1 MAKRRLQAAP
11 WGLRVKSAIL
21 AIAGMTVVVAV
32 LDAVLLADGAS
43 RGEWLGITRGG
54 GGGTLLLL
62 SLLIW
67 LGGALLALLGA
78 AWIEGPMKAALGRL
92 RVAIEADAISAEAGV
107 ETVRE
112 GLQALGDEMRSLGTS
127 LAQTTHSLQETAQAL
142 TPTSEN
148 LRNLH
153 ASLLTEATQQSKQ
166 AAAIQALSETMAA
179 TLNTVI
185 QNAGDALKMANVA
198 VENARQ
204 GGDVVNQ
211 TVKHMNAIT
220 ITVANSAKIIRELGE
235 RSQGIGEIIR
245 VIDDIADQTNLLAL
259 NAAIEAARAGE
270 QGRGFAV
277 VADEVR
283 KLAERTTIATK
294 EIAAMIR
301 SIQAETNSAVAAMDE
316 GIREVDK
323 GAGLAV
329 QAGVGLQKIVGGA
342 RNVAGMIS
350 KIAASSETQSSAA
363 GDISGEIG
371 RLSKTAEENLSR
383 VEQAREAAE
392 ALFEGLAR
400 LAEVSRTLPGPGES
414 PAPEGVSRVVDEANR
429 MGRLNQELLRKF
441 DIELPAM

>member
-1 MAKRRLQAAP
+1 
-11 WGLRVKSAIL
+11 
-21 AIAGMTVVVAV
+21 
-32 LDAVLLADGAS
+32 
-43 RGEWLGITRGG
+43 
-54 GGGTLLLL
+54 LL